1 MHAARYEEREML
13 GKGGF
18 AEVRLAED
26 LELGRQV
33 ALKRPLPE
41 MSDSGVAE
49 FLQEARAT
57 SRLEHPGIPTL
68 YDLGVDELGRPY
80 FSLQLVRG
88 QTLEACIAELR
99 RGCPKAHAAYPF
111 SQRVALFLKVCEAV
125 AYAHE
130 RGFLH
135 RDLKPANVMLG
146 DLGEVFVLDWG
157 LAKTAV
163 AEVGPSGEYFKG
175 TPLYAAPERVSG
187 EPACCQSDL
196 YSLAATLYEWL
207 TLHPLYAEDSVGKLF
222 VAVLQRNPKEMTSYF
237 HSIQGRVPIELARI
251 VEQGLHKK
259 KTRRP
264 TDVRAFADSLR
275 DWLNGVIQPAC
286 PCTTI
291 KFGFRQASRWM
302 DNFPLLA
309 MPLVLLWL
317 FYPALAILQ
326 WLLDQIWRLSIWA

>member
-1 MHAARYEEREML
+1 MHPARYEEKELL

-26 LELGRQV
+26 LELGREV

-41 MSDSGVAE
+41 MDEPALAE

-57 SRLEHPGIPTL
+57 SRLEHPGIPTV
-68 YDLGVDELGRPY
+68 YDLGVDSQGRPY

-88 QTLEACIAELR
+88 KTLEQCIAELR
-99 RGCPKAHAAYPF
+99 QGCPKAHAAYPF

-135 RDLKPANVMLG
+135 RDLKPANVMVG

-157 LAKTAV
+157 LAKGAV
-163 AEVGPSGEYFKG
+163 QEVGPSGEYFKG

-207 TLHPLYAEDSVGKLF
+207 TLHPLFAEDSVGKLF
-222 VAVLQRNPKEMTSYF
+222 VAVLQKDPKDMTSYF
-237 HSIQGRVPIELARI
+237 HPVQGRVPIELARL
-251 VEQGLHKK
+251 VQPALHKK
-259 KTRRP
+259 KAGRP
-264 TDVRAFADSLR
+264 PDVRAFSESLR
-275 DWLNGVIQPAC
+275 DWLNGVIQPIC

-291 KFGFRQASRWM
+291 KFGFRRASTWM
-302 DNFPLLA
+302 DNFPLVA

-317 FYPALAILQ
+317 LYPALVLFQ
-326 WLLDQIWRLSIWA
+326 WLVDRALAFWVS